1 MSLTMPN
8 LSFHGQR
15 ELSTGLQLQQ
25 KVQNHTAITNCW
37 LTRRQVGAK
46 GQFWTAIIFHQFWTA
61 NIQLLSKNCY
71 DHVKPIFQSTKL
83 QIPTILPKFL
93 R

>member
-25 KVQNHTAITNCW
+25 KVQNRTAISNFF

-46 GQFWTAIIFHQFWTA
+46 GPVIPPILDCNFFSLHPF
-61 NIQLLSKNCY
+61 NRYSKL
-71 DHVKPIFQSTKL
+71 KSP
-83 QIPTILPKFL
+83 P
-93 R
+93 

>member
-25 KVQNHTAITNCW
+25 KVQNHKAISNCC

-46 GQFWTAIIFHQFWTA
+46 GPVIPPILAAIFFHCTPLTV
-61 NIQLLSKNCY
+61 IQS
-71 DHVKPIFQSTKL
+71 
-83 QIPTILPKFL
+83 
-93 R
+93 

>member
-1 MSLTMPN
+1 MPN

-25 KVQNHTAITNCW
+25 KVQKQSATSNYC

-46 GQFWTAIIFHQFWTA
+46 STVIPQFWTENSQM
-61 NIQLLSKNCY
+61 LSKNCY
-71 DHVKPIFQSTKL
+71 NHVKSMI
-83 QIPTILPKFL
+83 
-93 R
+93 